1 METFDQIWASSRSN
15 GWSWGYPATLWSG
28 ISLLIGLSLI
38 RTVWVRRIVKIAAI
52 LLLTALAT
60 ELASLEI
67 LEKWR
72 IRREW
77 ANANQPLMTPA
88 AQQALTVDGANLT
101 LGPLFYGLQAFLWAP
116 GVHTVCR
123 LGCGPV
129 FSSANRQASTTCGSW
144 IRTRNDE
151 LLTSRRSGSC
161 PTGLRVRYGH
171 MRAGE
176 TS

>member
-15 GWSWGYPATLWSG
+15 GWSWGYPAILWSG
-28 ISLLIGLSLI
+28 ISLLIGLSIL
-38 RTVWVRRIVKIAAI
+38 RTVWVRRVVKIVTI

-88 AQQALTVDGANLT
+88 AQQALTVDGANRT
-101 LGPLFYGLQAFLWAP
+101 LGPLFYGLQAFTLFVALAAALSFVRRIVKPRPFVVVDQNEEQRAP
-116 GVHTVCR
+116 EA
-123 LGCGPV
+123 P
-129 FSSANRQASTTCGSW
+129 
-144 IRTRNDE
+144 
-151 LLTSRRSGSC
+151 
-161 PTGLRVRYGH
+161 
-171 MRAGE
+171 
-176 TS
+176 